1 MSSLTAPITLLSAVG
16 ATGAS
21 KAVQADAGQPAF
33 LQVNGITSATVLLQG
48 SLDGTNWSTLGTA
61 LTADGIITVANA
73 PEVFTSQLHSFC
85 DRHYY
90 RKNPVLKEKPYEN
103 D

>member
-33 LQVNGITSATVLLQG
+33 LQVSGITSATVVLQG
-48 SLDGTNWSTLGTA
+48 SLDGTNWSTIGTA
-61 LTADGIITVANA
+61 LTADGMVTVANA
-73 PEVFTSQLHSFC
+73 PNYLRANCTVYVTGTITAKIL
-85 DRHYY
+85 Y
-90 RKNPVLKEKPYEN
+90 
-103 D
+103 

>member
-1 MSSLTAPITLLSAVG
+1 MASLTAPITLLSAVG

-33 LQVNGITSATVLLQG
+33 LQVSGITSATVVLQG
-48 SLDGTNWSTLGTA
+48 SLDGTTYATIGTA

-73 PEVFTSQLHSFC
+73 PKYLRANCTVYVSGTITAKIL
-85 DRHYY
+85 Y
-90 RKNPVLKEKPYEN
+90 
-103 D
+103 

>member
-33 LQVNGITSATVLLQG
+33 LQVSGITSATVVLQG
-48 SLDGTNWSTLGTA
+48 SLDGTTYATIGTA

-73 PEVFTSQLHSFC
+73 PKYLRANCTVYVSGTITAKIL
-85 DRHYY
+85 Y
-90 RKNPVLKEKPYEN
+90 
-103 D
+103 